1 MRLSEFWELLG
12 RREALDRRRQHGCF
26 NVDDCA
32 IVRAEAAQLMA
43 YWSGIAFLVEKLLP
57 LVIGRPAVAADI
69 PAGDPSIVLD
79 RSVMQ

>member
-1 MRLSEFWELLG
+1 LRLSEFWELLG

-43 YWSGIAFLVEKLLP
+43 YWSGIAFWSKSFCRL
-57 LVIGRPAVAADI
+57 
-69 PAGDPSIVLD
+69 
-79 RSVMQ
+79 